1 MNNFGDHQV
10 DNSYSLINNVV
21 HGNIINNT
29 NIYKNL
35 LLPST
40 SNSSKESV
48 FSENCLDNIVR
59 NYSVKNKNLHIENIL
74 KNPYEDLCQENI
86 LNEKIQENVIENFK
100 CNHNTRIVYENLNK
114 NEIILKKLKEKDRI
128 KNSIVLT
135 KQLEDTESSKYFN
148 HFLISN
154 TNITTKNLENNKYNN
169 SVRKN
174 SSNISYLNKIYENN
188 EVVISDF
195 KSSTSLNNL
204 QLNKS
209 YEKIDIINNKST
221 NFISKN
227 GNNNHNTNKIIN
239 LQYEPNEK
247 KSKHK
252 NNNSVINSKSI
263 DCTKIYLTPA
273 QKVYKN
279 LNGKQIFL
287 TKHFSKKKLENK
299 KPI

>member
-1 MNNFGDHQV
+1 M
-10 DNSYSLINNVV
+10 
-21 HGNIINNT
+21 
-29 NIYKNL
+29 
-35 LLPST
+35 
-40 SNSSKESV
+40 
-48 FSENCLDNIVR
+48 
-59 NYSVKNKNLHIENIL
+59 
-74 KNPYEDLCQENI
+74 
-86 LNEKIQENVIENFK
+86 
-100 CNHNTRIVYENLNK
+100 
-114 NEIILKKLKEKDRI
+114 
-128 KNSIVLT
+128 
-135 KQLEDTESSKYFN
+135 
-148 HFLISN
+148 
-154 TNITTKNLENNKYNN
+154 
-169 SVRKN
+169 
-174 SSNISYLNKIYENN
+174 
-188 EVVISDF
+188 VISDF

-227 GNNNHNTNKIIN
+227 GNNNHNANKIIN